1 LFEENLFPLLLKI
14 ILYHCAPTIK
24 GLKPAS
30 LISFNQLHNSYR
42 LWREYSPQQFAN
54 HLNRLHLN
62 PNIQFHEIHQKPA
75 NYSLVL
81 FYNPELLTA
90 VLRVQAN
97 RQFMA
102 DLGYRPDFNIID
114 HLHHLSGRF
123 VLTFPHELGIF
134 LGIPVHDV
142 KSFIKNRGKNYI
154 FNQYWKVYQNP
165 QQAKKIFAAFDG
177 AKQELLNLL
186 RLELN

>member
-1 LFEENLFPLLLKI
+1 LSEENLFGLLLKI
-14 ILYHCAPTIK
+14 ILCHCAPTIK

-62 PNIQFHEIHQKPA
+62 SNIQFYEIRQKPGY
-75 NYSLVL
+75 YSLVL
-81 FYNPELLTA
+81 FYNPELLTIA
-90 VLRVQAN
+90 LKASAN
-97 RQFMA
+97 RQFMVE
-102 DLGYRPDFNIID
+102 LGYQPDLDIID

-123 VLTFPHELGIF
+123 DLAFPHELGIF

-142 KSFIKNRGKNYI
+142 KGFIKNNGKNYI
-154 FNQYWKVYQNP
+154 FNQYWKVYRNP

-177 AKQELLNLL
+177 AKQELLNIH